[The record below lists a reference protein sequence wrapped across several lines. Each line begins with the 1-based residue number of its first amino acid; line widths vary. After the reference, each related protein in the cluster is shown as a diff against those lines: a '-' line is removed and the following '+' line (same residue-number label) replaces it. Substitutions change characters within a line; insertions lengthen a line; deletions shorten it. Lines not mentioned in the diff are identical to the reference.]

1 MRGLRNSA
9 KAIIIQDGKLLCTKN
24 RDAWGDFYL
33 LPGGGQEP
41 FETLHEALRRECREE
56 IGAEIEIGDLR
67 YIREYIGKNHE
78 FAEWDGDLH
87 QIEFM
92 YECAL
97 RPGAMP
103 QNGAVPDS
111 YQTGIAWLALNEFG
125 KVRLYPQALKKLL
138 MEDGVLLGPVYLG
151 DAG

>member
-24 RDAWGDFYL
+24 HDQWGDFYL

-41 FETLHEALRRECREE
+41 FETLQEALRRECREE
-56 IGAEIEIGDLR
+56 ITAEIEIGDLR
-67 YIREYIGKNHE
+67 YIREYIGRNHE

-92 YECAL
+92 FECVL
-97 RPGAMP
+97 RPGAALRT
-103 QNGAVPDS
+103 GSVPDS
-111 YQTGIAWLALNEFG
+111 YQTGVAWLPLAELSQA
-125 KVRLYPQALKKLL
+125 RIYPQVLKKLI
-138 MEDGVLLGPVYLG
+138 MEDGALLGPVYLG